1 MTKERNLYLDIL
13 KSITIILVIVGHC
26 IQYGSGMDYLI
37 YGGFFYNKV
46 YVFIYSFHMPL
57 FMLISGYLFYSSCKD
72 KTWTSLLFKKF
83 KQLIITLF
91 CWSFITLI
99 VQIIKI
105 LAGASNQVFSFIWI
119 FQTILSGFWG
129 GPWFL
134 WSLWWCSFIIIIG
147 RKFFKDSPI
156 LYILICLISFI
167 VPDVNNSAVYKFMWP
182 FFLIA
187 YLFNKY
193 DLKTKLQKVYLHK
206 AFGIS
211 CIIIFVI
218 LLNFYNFNS
227 YIYTTGY
234 YVFNAYPLLQLHN
247 DIFRLTI
254 GLVGSLSIMCIVHAF
269 MDLIPN
275 VITKALSY
283 IGKCTLGIYL
293 VSNYLFD
300 EVLKIIPFNGINF
313 WFILLE
319 FICVLS
325 ISIAITALLKR
336 FKITNRL
343 FLGGR

>member
-1 MTKERNLYLDIL
+1 
-13 KSITIILVIVGHC
+13 
-26 IQYGSGMDYLI
+26 
-37 YGGFFYNKV
+37 
-46 YVFIYSFHMPL
+46 MPL
-57 FMLISGYLFYSSCKD
+57 FMLISGYLFYYSCKD
-72 KTWTSLLFKKF
+72 KAWTSLLFKKF
-83 KQLIITLF
+83 KQLIVPLF
-91 CWSFITLI
+91 CWSFITLF

-105 LAGASNQVFSFIWI
+105 LAGTSNQAFSFIWI

-167 VPDVNNSAVYKFMWP
+167 VPDINNLAVYKFMWP

-193 DLKTKLQKVYLHK
+193 DLKTKLQKIYLHK
-206 AFGIS
+206 AFSIS
-211 CIIIFVI
+211 CIIIFII

-234 YVFNAYPLLQLHN
+234 YIFNSNPLLQLHN
-247 DIFRLTI
+247 DVFRLTI
-254 GLVGSLSIMCIVHAF
+254 GLVGSLSMMCIVHAF
-269 MDLIPN
+269 IDLIPS

-283 IGKCTLGIYL
+283 IGTCTLGIYL

-300 EVLKIIPFNGINF
+300 EVLKIIPFTGISF
-313 WFILLE
+313 WLILLE
-319 FICVLS
+319 FISVLS
-325 ISIAITALLKR
+325 ISLAITTLLKR